1 MSEPEAKSSPKTN
14 NVADNVW
21 WSKRG
26 LVHFELLPKGQTVN
40 ADVYCAQLKRAGKEL
55 EKKQAALVNRK
66 GVLYLHDNA
75 RPHVAKQ
82 TQQTLHQL
90 QWEVLPHAPYSP
102 DMAPSDYYLFRAL
115 DSFLVNQRMNNE
127 EEIKSELESFFASRD
142 QQLWITGISSLEQ
155 RWQKIVVS
163 GGEFI
168 ID

>member
-66 GVLYLHDNA
+66 GVLYLHDKLPTACRQTNSTDSSSVA
-75 RPHVAKQ
+75 MGSPPSRP
-82 TQQTLHQL
+82 
-90 QWEVLPHAPYSP
+90 
-102 DMAPSDYYLFRAL
+102 LF
-115 DSFLVNQRMNNE
+115 
-127 EEIKSELESFFASRD
+127 
-142 QQLWITGISSLEQ
+142 T
-155 RWQKIVVS
+155 
-163 GGEFI
+163 
-168 ID
+168 